1 MPRGCPGVCPRT
13 SVTDS
18 PCSRA
23 SPLLRITHQ
32 ADSPV
37 KKTNLEDSQLFRN
50 SVGKVKPVRHDRV
63 MPPRRNLSPR
73 PRFRE
78 MDETEALRDMLSE
91 QFEAADME
99 TGDELIYARSG
110 LQQRTLKKL
119 RRGQFVVDAELDLH
133 GMTVS
138 VARQEVASFLQECK
152 RRRVQSARIIHGKG
166 LGSRH
171 RGPVLKGKIGQW
183 LQQRDEVLAYCSARN
198 CDGGTGAVYVL
209 LKRN

>member
-1 MPRGCPGVCPRT
+1 M
-13 SVTDS
+13 
-18 PCSRA
+18 
-23 SPLLRITHQ
+23 
-32 ADSPV
+32 
-37 KKTNLEDSQLFRN
+37 KKTAPEDSQLFRS
-50 SVGKVKPVRHDRV
+50 SVGKVKPVRNDRV
-63 MPPRRNLSPR
+63 APPHRKPSPR
-73 PRFRE
+73 PKFRE
-78 MDETEALRDMLSE
+78 MDEAEVLRDLLSE

-99 TGDELIYARSG
+99 TGDELIYIRPG
-110 LQQRTLKKL
+110 LQQRALKKL

-138 VARQEVASFLQECK
+138 VARQAVAGFLHECK

-209 LKRN
+209 LKRS